1 MQTIEAKIGT
11 QVIGSWTS
19 DAVDDHDMVDTVD
32 GDADDYEEI
41 SSPSSEVL
49 IEDRPSHM
57 NSLFQNEWISTD
69 SQRNTQLQHDRQL
82 RTKTQILDEARSA
95 LQPLIPE
102 LEDVAALS
110 NHFFSWL
117 SILQELCPTTSLANS
132 PEGILASYEDMKK
145 PDVDPF
151 RLACWL
157 LALAITSMQL
167 QQDVQSPASLI
178 RSFQKR
184 FNFAQAI
191 QRTVD
196 NHIMSHDS
204 ILGTVSGLETAL
216 MFLRLNLTRGALQ
229 KSWLGLRRVVAIAE
243 LIGLPRVSKLLQQR
257 TAEGLPATDPNM
269 VIKAT
274 LWESICAL
282 ERVAGTLMTFPV
294 ATRIYSVAAQKPL
307 VVNGAVQL
315 ATYWLKLSDIA
326 IQVQD
331 LDDLHACS
339 TPDAEILAKV
349 LALDSELRSLAW
361 ATPREWWA
369 PVDKTTVDAGCLL
382 RFQHYSI
389 TMRVHLPFTIR
400 SDPRNQYVY
409 SRMAGIE
416 ACEAVAR
423 AWCDLRQ
430 SMPIVIFFARPFDAQ
445 AFTAA
450 VVLLLTHHGSKSRN
464 NRTGD
469 ETDTS
474 KQDLLERVSRIM
486 EEKSK
491 EPIGADFA
499 NQATIAM
506 RSLKA
511 LLEGKS
517 DPKTDSEGLLLK
529 VPLLG
534 TINIKRKVPAPE
546 PSMPSQGY
554 SQRTQQENMELLR
567 PWPEGGQST
576 VSAGYSSTVPLVQ
589 TNTAPADNNQ
599 DTFSWFIN
607 ADDEALFHE
616 NLMME
621 EFGFFNPW
629 YPS

>member
-1 MQTIEAKIGT
+1 MG
-11 QVIGSWTS
+11 
-19 DAVDDHDMVDTVD
+19 DTVD
-32 GDADDYEEI
+32 DDADADADDYEET
-41 SSPSSEVL
+41 SSRSSEVL

-69 SQRNTQLQHDRQL
+69 TQHNTQMKLERQQ
-82 RTKTQILDEARSA
+82 RTKKQMLDEARSA

-102 LEDVAALS
+102 PEEAAALS
-110 NHFFSWL
+110 NHISSWL
-117 SILQELCPTTSLANS
+117 AILQDLCPTTSLANS
-132 PEGILASYEDMKK
+132 QAGIIASYDDMKK

-167 QQDVQSPASLI
+167 RQDVQSPTSLM

-184 FNFAQAI
+184 SSFAQAI

-196 NHIMSHDS
+196 NYIMSHDS
-204 ILGTVSGLETAL
+204 ILGTVPGLETAL

-229 KSWLGLRRVVAIAE
+229 KSWLGLRRIVAIAE
-243 LIGLPRVSKLLQQR
+243 LIGLPRVSRLLQQR
-257 TAEGLPATDPNM
+257 TAEGLQTVDESM
-269 VIKAT
+269 MTKAT

-294 ATRIYSVAAQKPL
+294 ATRMYTVSPQRPL
-307 VVNGAVQL
+307 VVDGVVQPG
-315 ATYWLKLSDIA
+315 TYWLKLSDIA
-326 IQVQD
+326 IKIQD

-339 TPDAEILAKV
+339 TPDAEIYAKV

-369 PVDKTTVDAGCLL
+369 PRNNPIPDAGYLL
-382 RFQHYSI
+382 RFQQYSV

-423 AWCDLRQ
+423 SWCDFRR
-430 SMPIVIFFARPFDAQ
+430 SMPIGIFFARPFDAQ

-450 VVLLLTHHGSKSRN
+450 VVLILTHHSSKSGN
-464 NRTGD
+464 DRTGD
-469 ETDTS
+469 ATETS
-474 KQDLLERVSRIM
+474 KQELLANVMKLM
-486 EEKSK
+486 EDKSK
-491 EPIGADFA
+491 EPIGSDFA
-499 NQATIAM
+499 AQAVIAM

-511 LLEGKS
+511 LLEGNS
-517 DPKTDSEGLLLK
+517 DPKTDSEGLILK

-534 TINIKRKVPAPE
+534 TINIRRKLPTTE
-546 PSMPSQGY
+546 PSMSSQGFP
-554 SQRTQQENMELLR
+554 QETQPENMSFAH
-567 PWPEGGQST
+567 PWPEGVQSA
-576 VSAGYSSTVPLVQ
+576 VSAGQSSAAPLFQ
-589 TNTAPADNNQ
+589 MNAAPEDNNQ

-621 EFGFFNPW
+621 EFGFYNPW